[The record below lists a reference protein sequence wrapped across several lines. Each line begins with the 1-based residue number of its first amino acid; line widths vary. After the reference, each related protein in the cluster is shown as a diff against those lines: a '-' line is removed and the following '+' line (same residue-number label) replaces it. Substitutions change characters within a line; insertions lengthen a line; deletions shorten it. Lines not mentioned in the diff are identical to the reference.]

1 MLCNDIFYIYHRSFK
16 MEPQTVSCLFIALSI
31 VNMTSTE
38 TGHSTEMPD
47 CLEDSTHTLKSFFF
61 LIKEIQL
68 LVIKSYVLL

>member
-1 MLCNDIFYIYHRSFK
+1 
-16 MEPQTVSCLFIALSI
+16 MEPPTVSCLFIALST

-47 CLEDSTHTLKSFFF
+47 CPEDSTHTLKSFFFF

-68 LVIKSYVLL
+68 LVIKSFVLFYILINVDRI